1 MYEIISKDCD
11 YSKVIKT
18 KGVRMEKK
26 DIGITLAKSAISC
39 VPWAGGI
46 INEFISLYQGEYTER
61 RLEKI
66 EKLLGKEEKKKFED
80 NINNLSE
87 EEYFLARR
95 IIKFHLFEADPIVSD
110 ALARFIVKYILDNN
124 RTQMNYLL
132 GVLCELDSNDIL
144 LLKKIQENCKE
155 NENEKI
161 MWSSISP
168 CDVTSEGE
176 KSKITLYSLIATSIQ
191 EEDTK
196 YNLEFNILGNS
207 FMKLEKLNIVVSD
220 FLIYPG
226 ENNVR
231 NVESFRVTALGKMI
245 MNYI

>member
-1 MYEIISKDCD
+1 
-11 YSKVIKT
+11 
-18 KGVRMEKK
+18 MEKK

-61 RLEKI
+61 RLKKI
-66 EKLLGKEEKKKFED
+66 EKLLGEEEKKKFEN
-80 NINNLSE
+80 NINNLNE

-110 ALARFIVKYILDNN
+110 ALAKFIVKYILSNN
-124 RTQMNYLL
+124 RTQMNYIVS
-132 GVLCELDSNDIL
+132 VLCELDSNDIL
-144 LLKKIQENCKE
+144 LLQKIQELSKD
-155 NENEKI
+155 NEEGKI

-168 CDVTSEGE
+168 YDVTHEGK
-176 KSKITLYSLIATSIQ
+176 KSKITLYSLIATSITN
-191 EEDTK
+191 EDTN
-196 YNLEFNILGNS
+196 YNLDFNIMGNS

-220 FLIYPG
+220 FIIYPG

-231 NVESFRVTALGKMI
+231 NVESFRITALGKMI

>member
-1 MYEIISKDCD
+1 
-11 YSKVIKT
+11 
-18 KGVRMEKK
+18 MEKK

-46 INEFISLYQGEYTER
+46 INEFISLYQGEYTEK

-66 EKLLGKEEKKKFED
+66 EKLLGEEEKKVFEK

-95 IIKFHLFEADPIVSD
+95 IIKFHLFEAEPIVSD
-110 ALARFIVKYILDNN
+110 ALAKFIVQYILENN
-124 RTQMNYLL
+124 RTQMNYII
-132 GVLCELDSNDIL
+132 GILCELDANDIL
-144 LLKKIQENCKE
+144 LLKKIKECSKE
-155 NENEKI
+155 NDKNEKI
-161 MWSSISP
+161 MWNKISP
-168 CDVTSEGE
+168 YDVTSDGK
-176 KSKITLYSLIATSIQ
+176 KSKITLYSLITTSIP
-191 EEDTK
+191 DKYTN
-196 YNLEFNILGNS
+196 YNLEFNALGNA
-207 FMKLEKLNIVVSD
+207 FMKLEKLNIIVSD

-231 NVESFRVTALGKMI
+231 NVENFFITPLGKMI

>member
-1 MYEIISKDCD
+1 
-11 YSKVIKT
+11 
-18 KGVRMEKK
+18 MEKK

-46 INEFISLYQGEYTER
+46 INEFISLYQGEYTEK

-66 EKLLGKEEKKKFED
+66 EKLLGEEEKKVFEK

-95 IIKFHLFEADPIVSD
+95 IIKFHLFEAEPIVSD
-110 ALARFIVKYILDNN
+110 ALAKFIVQYILENN
-124 RTQMNYLL
+124 RTQMNYII
-132 GVLCELDSNDIL
+132 GILCELDANDIL
-144 LLKKIQENCKE
+144 LLKKIKECSKE
-155 NENEKI
+155 NDKNEKI
-161 MWSSISP
+161 MWSKISP
-168 CDVTSEGE
+168 YDVTSDGK
-176 KSKITLYSLIATSIQ
+176 KSKITLYSLITTSIP
-191 EEDTK
+191 DKYTN
-196 YNLEFNILGNS
+196 YNLEFNALGNS
-207 FMKLEKLNIVVSD
+207 FMKLEKLNIIVSD

-231 NVESFRVTALGKMI
+231 NVENFFITPLGKMI